1 MTEIEMESTMV
12 LSGVWYEVEV
22 TQCYTYMILR
32 DRWGTEYKFYND
44 EEGVA
49 EMHATLGW
57 Q

>member
-1 MTEIEMESTMV
+1 MESTMV

-49 EMHATLGW
+49 EMHATLG
-57 Q
+57 